1 MKEILQKASLF
12 FLAIFLVACG
22 PLAEEVAVTYI
33 TQTVEAATDT
43 PVPTNTPSP
52 TNTPE
57 PTATATPIP
66 YKLTL
71 EIVDVEGNVVKDGMV
86 SVVELDDAQTKTF
99 DDAGQVIWNDFP
111 KESATL
117 KIVAQGYLSIYE
129 KITLERG
136 ENSVSVTLERDP
148 FGLLFSDKVEEGEE
162 VIFFEDFQ
170 TGEEHFNE
178 LTGNWQ
184 VVEDVDNTGDMVIQI
199 DQRGGDFATAGFGP
213 DKILENFV
221 IEFKFRWIEV
231 APFTGEEWQ
240 SMGFDFWDRYAIDM
254 YPVNNGSYQII
265 DYSQDPWTFP
275 VQFEKYSQVGVWY
288 SIRLEVNGEEIS
300 WYLDERLLK
309 IYKNLELGDPTS
321 EELGY
326 GIYALPETF
335 GQYDD
340 IVFKIP
346 VE

>member
-1 MKEILQKASLF
+1 MKKILKKASLF

-22 PLAEEVAVTYI
+22 PSAEEVAITYI
-33 TQTVEAATDT
+33 AQTAEAATDT
-43 PVPTNTPSP
+43 PVPTNTPIP

-71 EIVDVEGNVVKDGMV
+71 EIVDVEGNAVKDGMV

-111 KESATL
+111 GESATL

-129 KITLERG
+129 EITLERG

-148 FGLLFSDKVEEGEE
+148 FGLLFSDRVEEGEE

-184 VVEDVDNTGDMVIQI
+184 VVEDVDNPGNMVIQI
-199 DQRGGDFATAGFGP
+199 DQRGGDFASARFGP
-213 DKILENFV
+213 DKVLEDFV
-221 IEFKFRWIEV
+221 IEYKFRWIEV

-240 SMGFDFWDRYAIDM
+240 SMGFSFWNRYSFES
-254 YPVNNGSYQII
+254 YPVSGGWYQLL
-265 DYSQDPWTFP
+265 DRSPDPWELP
-275 VQFEKYSQVGVWY
+275 VQIQKYYRIGDWY
-288 SIRLEVNGEEIS
+288 TMRAEVNGEIIS
-300 WYLDERLLK
+300 LHLNDRLMAR
-309 IYKNLELGDPTS
+309 YKELQQDNPDS
-321 EELGY
+321 EDRMY
-326 GIYALPETF
+326 GMFALPEVF
-335 GQYDD
+335 GQFDD
-340 IVFKIP
+340 IVFKVP
-346 VE
+346 AK